1 MAMNSDTMHFVKAFL
16 RNPVSVG
23 SIVPS
28 AAELAEAMMDGVRL
42 SAGDVVIELGP
53 GTGAFTRYIHRM
65 LPAGAHYLGI
75 ERESR
80 FVSLLRTRFPE
91 FVFIQGLA
99 EDAPRYVCEAGLG
112 PVKLIISSLPFASLA
127 SAIRGAI
134 ITGIDDMMTP
144 GCVFRTFQYV
154 HAYPLPT
161 AVRFRRSMEERFGA
175 HLRSPAVLPNVPP
188 AFVLTWVK
196 DGHGGSGG
204 MFTPTFKPRELPTR
218 R

>member
-1 MAMNSDTMHFVKAFL
+1 MALNSDTLHFVKAFL

-28 AAELAEAMMDGVRL
+28 AAELAEAMMDGVNL
-42 SAGDVVIELGP
+42 KPGDVVLELGP

-65 LPAGAHYLGI
+65 LPAGASYLGI
-75 ERESR
+75 ECEGR

-91 FVFIQGLA
+91 FAFVQGLA
-99 EDAPRYVCEAGLG
+99 EDAPRHVQEAGLG

-127 SAIRGAI
+127 SSVRGAI
-134 ITGIDDMMTP
+134 ITGIDLMMTP

-175 HLRSPAVLPNVPP
+175 YQRSPAVLPNVPP

-196 DGHGGSGG
+196 AGSGG
-204 MFTPTFKPRELPTR
+204 AAGVFSPTFLHRELPTR
-218 R
+218 G